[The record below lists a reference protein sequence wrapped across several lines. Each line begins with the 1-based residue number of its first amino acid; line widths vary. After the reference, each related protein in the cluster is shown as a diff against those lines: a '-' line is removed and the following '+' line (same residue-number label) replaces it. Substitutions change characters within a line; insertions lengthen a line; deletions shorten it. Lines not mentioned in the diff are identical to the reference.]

1 MLERHYGIIDQLIIR
16 FDQQLTRHRAAA
28 KAAGRD
34 SPADTVTDITLN
46 SAERDHVEGLMRVNH
61 AGEVAAQALYQGQ
74 ALISRDPVVRQS
86 MRCSADEEIDHL
98 DWCKKRLDEL
108 GGHTS
113 YLNPVWYL
121 GSFSIG
127 ALAGLAGAMSGPAA
141 SLVPPER
148 RGSALAMVSGGMTLA
163 FVVGIPLGSIIGSVF
178 DWRATFLFAAGLS
191 GLALVAVKDSS
202 CQGCFIGV
210 TPQVINEIKMQD
222 KIVICES
229 CARML
234 YIEED
239 L

>member
-127 ALAGLAGAMSGPAA
+127 ALAGLAGDKWSLGFVAETERQVVEHLQAHLQRLPEKDRKSRAILQQMMEDEARHGTVAMTIGGIELPAVVKSGMRLC
-141 SLVPPER
+141 SRV
-148 RGSALAMVSGGMTLA
+148 MTRTA
-163 FVVGIPLGSIIGSVF
+163 YWI
-178 DWRATFLFAAGLS
+178 
-191 GLALVAVKDSS
+191 
-202 CQGCFIGV
+202 
-210 TPQVINEIKMQD
+210 
-222 KIVICES
+222 
-229 CARML
+229 
-234 YIEED
+234 
-239 L
+239 

>member
-86 MRCSADEEIDHL
+86 MRRSADEEIDHL

-127 ALAGLAGAMSGPAA
+127 TLAGLAGDKWSLGFVAETERQVVEHLQGHLQRLPEKDRKSRAILQQMMEDEARHGTVAMTIGGIELPAVVKSGMRLC
-141 SLVPPER
+141 SKV
-148 RGSALAMVSGGMTLA
+148 MTRTA
-163 FVVGIPLGSIIGSVF
+163 YWI
-178 DWRATFLFAAGLS
+178 
-191 GLALVAVKDSS
+191 
-202 CQGCFIGV
+202 
-210 TPQVINEIKMQD
+210 
-222 KIVICES
+222 
-229 CARML
+229 
-234 YIEED
+234 
-239 L
+239 

>member
-1 MLERHYGIIDQLIIR
+1 MLERQYGIIDQLIIR

-34 SPADTVTDITLN
+34 SPADTVTDVTLN

-127 ALAGLAGAMSGPAA
+127 TLAGLAGDKWSLGFVAETERQVVEHLQGHLQRLPEKDRKSRAILQQMMEDEARHGTVAMTIGGIELPAVVKSGMRLC
-141 SLVPPER
+141 SKV
-148 RGSALAMVSGGMTLA
+148 MTRTA
-163 FVVGIPLGSIIGSVF
+163 YWI
-178 DWRATFLFAAGLS
+178 
-191 GLALVAVKDSS
+191 
-202 CQGCFIGV
+202 
-210 TPQVINEIKMQD
+210 
-222 KIVICES
+222 
-229 CARML
+229 
-234 YIEED
+234 
-239 L
+239 

>member
-1 MLERHYGIIDQLIIR
+1 MLERHYGIIDQLIIC

-127 ALAGLAGAMSGPAA
+127 ALAGLAGDKWSLGFVAETERQVVEHLQAHLQRLPEKDRKSRAILQQMMEDEARHGTVAMTIGGIELPAVVKSGMRLC
-141 SLVPPER
+141 SKV
-148 RGSALAMVSGGMTLA
+148 MTRTA
-163 FVVGIPLGSIIGSVF
+163 YWI
-178 DWRATFLFAAGLS
+178 
-191 GLALVAVKDSS
+191 
-202 CQGCFIGV
+202 
-210 TPQVINEIKMQD
+210 
-222 KIVICES
+222 
-229 CARML
+229 
-234 YIEED
+234 
-239 L
+239 

>member
-127 ALAGLAGAMSGPAA
+127 ALAGLAGDKWSLGFVAETERQVVEHLQAHLQRLPEKDRKSRAILQQMMEDEARHGTVAMTIGGIELPAVVKSGMRLC
-141 SLVPPER
+141 SKV
-148 RGSALAMVSGGMTLA
+148 MTRTA
-163 FVVGIPLGSIIGSVF
+163 YWI
-178 DWRATFLFAAGLS
+178 
-191 GLALVAVKDSS
+191 
-202 CQGCFIGV
+202 
-210 TPQVINEIKMQD
+210 
-222 KIVICES
+222 
-229 CARML
+229 
-234 YIEED
+234 
-239 L
+239 

>member
-86 MRCSADEEIDHL
+86 MRCSANEEIDHL

-127 ALAGLAGAMSGPAA
+127 ALAGLAGDKWSLGFVAETERQVVEHLQAHLQRLPEKDRKSRAILQQMMEDEARHGTVAMTIGGIELPAVVKSGMRLC
-141 SLVPPER
+141 SKV
-148 RGSALAMVSGGMTLA
+148 MTRTA
-163 FVVGIPLGSIIGSVF
+163 YWI
-178 DWRATFLFAAGLS
+178 
-191 GLALVAVKDSS
+191 
-202 CQGCFIGV
+202 
-210 TPQVINEIKMQD
+210 
-222 KIVICES
+222 
-229 CARML
+229 
-234 YIEED
+234 
-239 L
+239 

>member
-127 ALAGLAGAMSGPAA
+127 ALAGLAGDKWSLGFVAETERQVGEHLQAHLQRLPEKDRKSRAILQQMMEDEARHGTVAMTIGGIELPAVVKSGMRLC
-141 SLVPPER
+141 SRV
-148 RGSALAMVSGGMTLA
+148 MTRTA
-163 FVVGIPLGSIIGSVF
+163 YWI
-178 DWRATFLFAAGLS
+178 
-191 GLALVAVKDSS
+191 
-202 CQGCFIGV
+202 
-210 TPQVINEIKMQD
+210 
-222 KIVICES
+222 
-229 CARML
+229 
-234 YIEED
+234 
-239 L
+239 